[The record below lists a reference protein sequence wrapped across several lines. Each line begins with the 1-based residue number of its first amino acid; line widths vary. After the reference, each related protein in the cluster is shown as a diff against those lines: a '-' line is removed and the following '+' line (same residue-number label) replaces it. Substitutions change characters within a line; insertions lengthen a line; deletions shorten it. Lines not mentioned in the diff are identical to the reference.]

1 MGYVHVP
8 SLSVLKETLCFS
20 LWDSQTHGCRGGAKR
35 GHNTELLRSI
45 FSVLS
50 IDDPNPIK
58 ASACRFDNFGQLM
71 VVGYQ
76 KTQ

>member
-1 MGYVHVP
+1 MAVEGG
-8 SLSVLKETLCFS
+8 LKGT
-20 LWDSQTHGCRGGAKR
+20 QHRV
-35 GHNTELLRSI
+35 TEKH
-45 FSVLS
+45 FGVLS